1 LVARKE
7 VIVMSSH
14 AVESGERLRAVHVPA
29 AARTQFA
36 WLGAGLALG
45 FAVPFVFADVLALP
59 RDLYYAVYVV
69 IVVAFV
75 IAWARATG
83 QSFDEGLRRRPLL
96 TVALALAAVGVLT
109 IVVLRGEGTA
119 RPDGIELFAAILWR
133 GVVYGTAD
141 GLLLSVFPILA
152 VFAAFQATRLTRRLT
167 GRVAITLIA
176 LAASLAM
183 TAAYHLGYSDFRYE
197 KVRQPI
203 AGDVVWSAPTLLTLN
218 PVGAPVAH
226 AGMHV
231 AAVVHSYE
239 TDLFLPPHE

>member
-1 LVARKE
+1 
-7 VIVMSSH
+7 MSSH

-83 QSFDEGLRRRPLL
+83 QSLAEGLRRRPLL

-152 VFAAFQATRLTRRLT
+152 VFAAFRATRLTRRLT